1 MLVEPASINSAA
13 ADKVTRDAAA
23 LLAAA
28 PLASR
33 ALYESTFMSMLRV
46 MQRRER
52 AGSPPEVAARTIA
65 VALSAARPKGVYLTG
80 RFAHRLALL
89 SRLPTPALDAG
100 RRRIFGLPA
109 PLSRVGNV

>member
-1 MLVEPASINSAA
+1 VGVRVVLVEPASINSAA
-13 ADKVTRDAAA
+13 ADKVTRE
-23 LLAAA
+23 AAA

-33 ALYESTFMSMLRV
+33 EIYEDTFMLRV

-65 VALSAARPKGVYLTG
+65 VALSAARPEGVYLTG

>member
-13 ADKVTRDAAA
+13 ADKVTRE
-23 LLAAA
+23 AAA

-33 ALYESTFMSMLRV
+33 ALYENTFMSMLRV

-65 VALSAARPKGVYLTG
+65 VALSAARPEGVYLTG